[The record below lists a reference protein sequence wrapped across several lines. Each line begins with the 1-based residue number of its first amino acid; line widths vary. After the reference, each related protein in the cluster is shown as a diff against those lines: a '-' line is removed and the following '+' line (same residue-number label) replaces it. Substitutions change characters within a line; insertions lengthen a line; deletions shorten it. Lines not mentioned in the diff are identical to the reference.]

1 MAAAEVST
9 GGNAPDRV
17 EVILVPLDGS
27 RFAERAL
34 PVASRLAE
42 RLDADIHLLSVVA
55 KEDHV
60 VHRAAELAEI
70 ELPDRRVH
78 RTVVVD
84 LDPAGAIHEALRRLT
99 RAVGCIVSH
108 GRGRSDALIRSV
120 ASEVVA
126 RGRDPLLVVGPMV
139 EERRSGHDV
148 VACVDDSPASMS
160 LIPVALRWAGLLGE
174 SLVVITVAELVPD
187 SVRPGGRRRFGP
199 DGDVDAFLTSLVKP
213 VRDLG
218 HHVDTVAV
226 YDPIS
231 PAGGVHSW
239 LRERP
244 ASLVVVSTHARSGL
258 ARIVFG
264 SVAARIVHHSRSP
277 VLVVP
282 RTDRT

>member
-1 MAAAEVST
+1 VAAAQVPT
-9 GGNAPDRV
+9 GGKAPDRV
-17 EVILVPLDGS
+17 EAILVPLDGS

-34 PVASRLAE
+34 PVASRLAQ
-42 RLDADIHLLSVVA
+42 RLDADIHLLSAVA
-55 KEDHV
+55 KEDDV

-84 LDPAGAIHEALRRLT
+84 LDPAGAIHEALPRLT
-99 RAVGCIVSH
+99 RAVACMVSH
-108 GRGRSDALIRSV
+108 GRGRSAALIRSV

-126 RGRDPLLVVGPMV
+126 RGRDPLVVVGPLV
-139 EERRSGHDV
+139 EERRGGHDV

-187 SVRPGGRRRFGP
+187 SVRAGPVRRRFGP
-199 DGDVDAFLTSLVKP
+199 DGDVDAFLKSLVKP

-231 PAGGVHSW
+231 PAGGVHTW

-264 SVAARIVHHSRSP
+264 SVAARIVHHSPAP

-282 RTDRT
+282 RTD